1 MRANELA
8 KMSTSVSRVLGM
20 GLGLGLWMLNPA
32 VAEPKSE
39 LVELVKLDPSLTL
52 DIRYATKNNFLGFP
66 VYPQARA
73 FLQRDAAEAVKKA
86 NQELKA
92 QGLGLLIL
100 DAYRPH
106 SVTRLMWER
115 TPESQRAYVAD
126 PAQGSRHN
134 RGAAVDLTLRSLK
147 TGKPVAMPSRY
158 DDFSE
163 KAHHSYQGASA
174 EAKANRAKL
183 RAVME
188 KYGFVPLSNE
198 WWHYDFKG
206 WESYPILDE
215 SFEKL

>member
-1 MRANELA
+1 
-8 KMSTSVSRVLGM
+8 M
-20 GLGLGLWMLNPA
+20 GLGIGLWMLNPA

-73 FLQRDAAEAVKKA
+73 FLRRDAAEALKKA
-86 NQELKA
+86 NQELKS

-163 KAHHSYQGASA
+163 KAHHSYQGASV

-183 RAVME
+183 KAVME
-188 KYGFVPLSNE
+188 KYGFLPLSNE
-198 WWHYDFKG
+198 WWHYDFQG